1 MDTAMPQ
8 EKLREIFDRITRKVT
23 QDSIGIRLVEGS
35 SGPAEDIC
43 TVHIG
48 FHQGFH
54 SSLSLRADR
63 GLLTRLTQSI
73 LHAEQ
78 VTAQDME
85 DVTKEYFNVLCGHI
99 AKAMYHATKVAS
111 RFSVPAFHP
120 GKYTPEGQKEQ
131 FALHYAD
138 EHSNAMQLVHHIP
151 DRSGAAQG
159 VPPITYRK

>member
-1 MDTAMPQ
+1 MDTAMPE
-8 EKLREIFDRITRKVT
+8 EKLRAVFDRITREVT
-23 QDSIGIRLVEGS
+23 QDALGIRLAEGG
-35 SGPAEDIC
+35 SGPKGDLC

-73 LHAEQ
+73 LQAEE
-78 VTAQDME
+78 VTPQDME

-111 RFSVPAFHP
+111 RFDVPAFYP
-120 GKYTPEGQKEQ
+120 GSFSPQGQKEQ
-131 FALHYAD
+131 FALSYVD
-138 EHSNAMQLVHHIP
+138 DRNNAAQLVHHIP
-151 DRSGAAQG
+151 DRAGREQSGS
-159 VPPITYRK
+159 P